1 MNWFDLTILAILLI
15 SVVVSLFRGLIRE
28 VMSLIIWVA
37 AFWLAWHYVDV
48 GANWLQAYIELPSA
62 RHLIAFVALF
72 LSALIVGGLINF
84 LLGKII
90 SGTGLT
96 GTDRFLGMF
105 FGLLRGAVAVT
116 AMVLFLQATPLSSDP
131 WWQQS
136 TLQPH
141 FSKLADWVKQR
152 MPDDIGEYF
161 SFMNDETIQ
170 QSLRSGLPTN
180 NESETSKPAPNDNQ
194 PQPQPVPQQPDQQ

>member
-1 MNWFDLTILAILLI
+1 MNWFDFTILAILLL

-48 GANWLQAYIELPSA
+48 GADWLQAYIELPSA

-72 LSALIVGGLINF
+72 LTALIVGGLINF

-90 SGTGLT
+90 AGTGLT

-116 AMVLFLQATPLSSDP
+116 FMVLFLQATPLSKDP

-141 FSKLADWVKQR
+141 FSQLAYWVKAR
-152 MPDDIGEYF
+152 MPEDIGEYF
-161 SFMNDETIQ
+161 SFMQDDTLKQALQPGLATPAAVPDEPKQ
-170 QSLRSGLPTN
+170 PEN
-180 NESETSKPAPNDNQ
+180 VNQ
-194 PQPQPVPQQPDQQ
+194 ATQPDKQ

>member
-1 MNWFDLTILAILLI
+1 MNWFDFTILAILLL

-28 VMSLIIWVA
+28 VMSLVIWVA

-48 GANWLQAYIELPSA
+48 GAEWLQAYVELPSA

-72 LSALIVGGLINF
+72 LAALIVGGLINF

-90 SGTGLT
+90 AGTGLT

-116 AMVLFLQATPLSSDP
+116 FMVLFLQATPLSKDP

-141 FSKLADWVKQR
+141 FSKMADWVKQR
-152 MPDDIGEYF
+152 MPEDIGDYF
-161 SFMNDETIQ
+161 SFIQDETLK
-170 QSLRSGLPTN
+170 QSLQPGLPSASS
-180 NESETSKPAPNDNQ
+180 NEQSDAPEN
-194 PQPQPVPQQPDQQ
+194 PTTQPDKQ